1 MTTSQT
7 EVESQAVIE
16 LSKKS
21 LDTFCDEIS
30 TLLAADI
37 ECNQQT
43 PTAETVAGLKKHFP
57 KLAALYSIKAEGTLD
72 ETFQLVFDQDGIF
85 ILAGL
90 TLMQSEQMILED
102 IKQGSPEKARDM
114 NDVLTEVGHTLVG
127 AWDRV
132 FREGLAGH
140 SRFLQTSVFIG
151 NLWEE
156 SEDAMGPAGDE
167 EFVFVPYEMKISS
180 YRPFNCGVIFPKKI
194 FSETSGPDS
203 DPSEPVEKETQDQK
217 ATSQKATSQK
227 AEPEEPDTTQKS
239 DKEKAKL
246 QKPVIEKPATK
257 QATTEGDSQEA
268 SAAEKKPDT
277 EEKPKPTKKNVKRN
291 KPKVEVAQ
299 KSDDT
304 DAAVSDNV
312 VKEKTKTTTD
322 TDKSE
327 EQAVSESIQ
336 EMTQS
341 PAILPGEPS
350 SSTTAKNP
358 STDSISEILAIS
370 AKDVM
375 QKDLLWGSQDDSVQQ
390 ALTKLQ
396 QHDAS
401 PVKDPKGKG
410 SNGAGYMVIGSDG
423 TLEGIVSKS
432 DLTAVLSPYLRPAFT
447 KWRRPLDDATLQ
459 IKIKWVMSSSV
470 HTVMPETS
478 LATIIENMCTSG
490 VRCLP
495 VVDAHAKVQ
504 GLVTV
509 FDVFKALLKHN
520 SDASAASGGTQ

>member
-1 MTTSQT
+1 MVASKI
-7 EVESQAVIE
+7 EIESQVIE

-21 LDTFCDEIS
+21 FDTFCDEFS
-30 TLLAADI
+30 TIFTASMECDQLAVV
-37 ECNQQT
+37 T
-43 PTAETVAGLKKHFP
+43 ETVESLKKHF
-57 KLAALYSIKAEGTLD
+57 KKAVAVSSVNAEGVLDGTLR
-72 ETFQLVFDQDGIF
+72 LVFDQDGIF

-90 TLMQSEQMILED
+90 TLMQSEQMILEN

-140 SRFLQTSVFIG
+140 SRFVQTSVFIG
-151 NLWEE
+151 NPWEE
-156 SEDAMGPAGDE
+156 SENTMGPAGDE

-180 YRPFNCGVIFPKKI
+180 YPPFNCGVIFPKKI

-203 DPSEPVEKETQDQK
+203 DPSAPVEEETQD
-217 ATSQKATSQK
+217 QKATSQK
-227 AEPEEPDTTQKS
+227 AEPEEPDTTPKS
-239 DKEKAKL
+239 DKEKTKL
-246 QKPVIEKPATK
+246 QEPTIEKPATE
-257 QATTEGDSQEA
+257 QATAKGDSQEA

-299 KSDDT
+299 KSEDT
-304 DAAVSDNV
+304 DAAASDNV

-327 EQAVSESIQ
+327 EQPVSESIQ

-358 STDSISEILAIS
+358 STDSISEILAIC

-375 QKDLLWGSQDDSVQQ
+375 QTDLLWSSQDDSVQQ

-396 QHDAS
+396 QHDIS
-401 PVKDPKGKG
+401 PVRDPKGKG
-410 SNGAGYMVIGSDG
+410 SNGASYMMIGSDG

-432 DLTAVLSPYLRPAFT
+432 DLTAVLSPYLRPAFA
-447 KWRRPLDDATLQ
+447 KWCRPLDDATLQ
-459 IKIKWVMSSSV
+459 IKTKWVMSSSV
-470 HTVMPETS
+470 HTIMPETS
-478 LATIIENMCTSG
+478 LATIIENMCRFS

-495 VVDAHAKVQ
+495 VVDTHAKVQ
-504 GLVTV
+504 GLVTI
-509 FDVFKALLKHN
+509 FEIFKALLKHN
-520 SDASAASGGTQ
+520 SDASAASGDTQ

>member
-7 EVESQAVIE
+7 EVESQVIE

-30 TLLAADI
+30 ALLAADI

-43 PTAETVAGLKKHFP
+43 PTAETVAGLKKRFP

-72 ETFQLVFDQDGIF
+72 KTFQLVFNQDGIF

-90 TLMQSEQMILED
+90 TLMQSEQMILEN

-132 FREGLAGH
+132 FREGLTGH
-140 SRFLQTSVFIG
+140 SRFVQTSVFIG
-151 NLWEE
+151 NPWEE
-156 SEDAMGPAGDE
+156 SEEAMGPAGDE

-180 YRPFNCGVIFPKKI
+180 YPPFNCGVIFPKKI
-194 FSETSGPDS
+194 FSETSEPDNDQPAPLETGQEKALTGPA
-203 DPSEPVEKETQDQK
+203 PVEEETQDQK
-217 ATSQKATSQK
+217 ATSQKAQ
-227 AEPEEPDTTQKS
+227 PEEPDTTPKS
-239 DKEKAKL
+239 DKEKTKL
-246 QKPVIEKPATK
+246 QEPTIEKPATE
-257 QATTEGDSQEA
+257 QATAEGDSQEA

-277 EEKPKPTKKNVKRN
+277 EEKPKPTKKNVERN

-304 DAAVSDNV
+304 DAAASDNV
-312 VKEKTKTTTD
+312 VKEKTKTITD

-358 STDSISEILAIS
+358 STDNISEILAIC

-375 QKDLLWGSQDDSVQQ
+375 QTDLLWSSQDDSVQQ

-396 QHDAS
+396 QH
-401 PVKDPKGKG
+401 
-410 SNGAGYMVIGSDG
+410 GAGYMVIGSDG

-432 DLTAVLSPYLRPAFT
+432 DLTAVLSPYLRPAFA

-459 IKIKWVMSSSV
+459 IKIKWVMNSSV
-470 HTVMPETS
+470 HTIMPETS
-478 LATIIENMCTSG
+478 LATIIENMCTFG
-490 VRCLP
+490 VRCLL
-495 VVDAHAKVQ
+495 VVDTHAKVR

-509 FDVFKALLKHN
+509 FEIFKALLKHN
-520 SDASAASGGTQ
+520 LDASAASGDTQ